1 MCVPKEPD
9 HQTVH
14 LWAHLK
20 PGNQGPADRTLAFLA
35 VSQHACCEPLD
46 GLPTEPPQNRPP
58 PPDLTRRQGVR
69 ANVPPEVLE
78 ELDEAMVGEPQ
89 GRCRVPSQRARTQQL
104 GTLVRQL
111 RPF

>member
-35 VSQHACCEPLD
+35 VSQHACCEPL
-46 GLPTEPPQNRPP
+46 GRVTHRAPSKPP
-58 PPDLTRRQGVR
+58 PTPRPDPTPGS
-69 ANVPPEVLE
+69 E
-78 ELDEAMVGEPQ
+78 G
-89 GRCRVPSQRARTQQL
+89 
-104 GTLVRQL
+104 
-111 RPF
+111 